1 MMASVVEGYSVH
13 ILSKGIAAAGRKAMD
28 DLYARYAAGQ
38 RLCVERDLPG
48 HGRDYPVV
56 KNIVEESGKG
66 ISGEVNGHQVRVG
79 RFAYVTADES
89 GFTPV
94 LHMPDATYYVS
105 GFCRIGQTGDSE
117 CAADVR
123 FTRNGH
129 PEG

>member
-1 MMASVVEGYSVH
+1 MASRPVP
-13 ILSKGIAAAGRKAMD
+13 AT
-28 DLYARYAAGQ
+28 YARYAAGQ

-89 GFTPV
+89 GLDRKSV
-94 LHMPDATYYVS
+94 V
-105 GFCRIGQTGDSE
+105 
-117 CAADVR
+117 
-123 FTRNGH
+123 
-129 PEG
+129 

>member
-1 MMASVVEGYSVH
+1 M
-13 ILSKGIAAAGRKAMD
+13 
-28 DLYARYAAGQ
+28 
-38 RLCVERDLPG
+38 
-48 HGRDYPVV
+48 

-94 LHMPDATYYVS
+94 LHMPDATYHVS
-105 GFCRIGQTGDSE
+105 DSAESDKREGSE

-123 FTRNGH
+123 FTRIGH
-129 PEG
+129 YGSEERGA